1 MYKKIAFISLI
12 VILVLVNWSIYKK
25 ELHIKN
31 GAVVYLKIAPVDPRS
46 LMQGDY
52 MALSFDIARKI
63 YDKLAKKENF
73 KGWRDNA
80 DAQDGSILV
89 SINEK
94 KVASFSSIFMGQMFK
109 ENEILLHYRVRNG
122 AVKFATNAFFFEEG
136 SAKKYEKAKYGE
148 FRVNSEGELL
158 LVDLVDENLTII

>member
-12 VILVLVNWSIYKK
+12 VILALVNWSIYQK

-31 GAVVYLKIAPVDPRS
+31 GEVVYLKLAPVDPRS

-52 MALSFDIARKI
+52 MALRFDIARKI
-63 YDKLAKKENF
+63 YDKLPKKE
-73 KGWRDNA
+73 KYRGWRDNA
-80 DAQDGSILV
+80 DAQDGRVLV
-89 SINEK
+89 SLNEK

-109 ENEILLHYRVRNG
+109 ENEILLHYRIRNG

-148 FRVNSEGELL
+148 FRVNGYGELL
-158 LVDLVDENLTII
+158 LVNLVDGNLTAI